1 MSEETNIHGY
11 YTVLKDI
18 IDIWEDAKSPGA
30 NVDGDV
36 DIAMRRFF
44 DKYALT
50 LVEALSGPYHC
61 DMCGQQYR
69 EYKMCCDARRDYLSH
84 FKQPPLDFPD
94 DLNPAVQIPL
104 IIKRIRA
111 EMDLKEKGS

>member
-50 LVEALSGPYHC
+50 LVEALSGPYRC
-61 DMCGQQYR
+61 DMCGKQYT
-69 EYKMCCDARRDYLSH
+69 EYNMCCQARIEYLSG
-84 FKQPPLDFPD
+84 FGEEPLEFPD
-94 DLNPAVQIPL
+94 ELNPKIQIPL
-104 IIKRIRA
+104 IFKRIR
-111 EMDLKEKGS
+111 ENMP